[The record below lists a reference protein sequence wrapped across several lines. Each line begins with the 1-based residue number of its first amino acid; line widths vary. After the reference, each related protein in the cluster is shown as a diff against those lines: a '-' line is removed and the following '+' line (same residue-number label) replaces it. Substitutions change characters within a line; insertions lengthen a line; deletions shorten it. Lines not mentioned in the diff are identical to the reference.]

1 MTPDARN
8 AWLRTLG
15 LTAAG
20 LVIAGALGIVAG
32 HFWRVLALA
41 ALAMLGWQH
50 WQLGRVLHRL
60 GARRWPRLAGKRGA
74 WDELD
79 RLHDRDQRE
88 RRLRKRRL
96 LEMLRAYRAAAAAL
110 PDAVVVVER
119 NSQRIRWFNQAGA
132 KLLGLHYPADVGAP
146 LVPRLHPL
154 PMAQWLASGRHADT
168 IEVAS
173 PVNPAVRLSLRLI
186 PYSENLWLLVARD
199 VTRLLQLEQMRRDF
213 VANVSHE
220 LRTPLTV
227 IHGYLEVIDPD
238 EHRALAPML
247 GEMQRQSQRMA
258 RLVEDLL
265 ALSRLE
271 SADGAPVDERV
282 PMAPLLDTLRREGL
296 ALGQGRHR
304 IVVENTAGVDLWG
317 SAAELHSAFSNLV
330 GNAVRHTPERGQVLI
345 RFRREDGHQDG
356 PAGEAGGVVLE
367 VIDSGMGIAAEHL
380 PRLTERFYRVSN
392 SRSRTSGGTGLGLA
406 IVKHVLQRHHA
417 RLEVRSRV
425 GDGSMFSCHFT
436 AARVRPP
443 EPGASHPA
451 PSEATQ

>member
-1 MTPDARN
+1 MTPAARS

-15 LTAAG
+15 LTVVG
-20 LVIAGALGIVAG
+20 LAITGVLGVAVG
-32 HFWRVLALA
+32 QFWPVLALGA
-41 ALAMLGWQH
+41 VAMLGWQH
-50 WQLGRVLHRL
+50 WRLGRVLHRL
-60 GARRWPRLAGKRGA
+60 GGRRWPTLTAKPGA
-74 WDELD
+74 WSELD

-88 RRLRKRRL
+88 RRVRKRRL

-119 NSQRIRWFNQAGA
+119 NSQRIRWFNQAA
-132 KLLGLHYPADVGAP
+132 ATLLGLRYPADVGAP
-146 LVPRLHPL
+146 LVPRLRPL
-154 PMAQWLASGRHADT
+154 PLAQWLASGRHADT
-168 IEVAS
+168 LEVAS
-173 PVNPAVRLSLRLI
+173 PVNPATRLSLRLI

-227 IHGYLEVIDPD
+227 IHGYLDMIDPD
-238 EHRALAPML
+238 EHSGLAPVL

-271 SADGAPVDERV
+271 AADGAPLEERV
-282 PMAPLLDTLRREGL
+282 AMDAMLDTLRREGL

-304 IVVENTAGVDLWG
+304 IRVENTADVDLWG
-317 SAAELHSAFSNLV
+317 SGTELHSAFSNLV
-330 GNAVRHTPERGQVLI
+330 GNAVRHTPEGGEVLI
-345 RFRREDGHQDG
+345 RFRREDPRGDG
-356 PAGEAGGVVLE
+356 QAGEPGGVVLE
-367 VIDSGMGIAAEHL
+367 VIDSGIGIAAEHL
-380 PRLTERFYRVSN
+380 PRITERFYRVSN

-417 RLEVRSRV
+417 RLEVRSRI

-436 AARVRPP
+436 AARVRPR
-443 EPGASHPA
+443 ERGASHTA
-451 PSEATQ
+451 PSEAMP